1 MLDLNN
7 ISNITKEQFEQL
19 NSEEKKLVLT
29 ILEELSKYGKSET
42 LDDLWYQDYN
52 EIPVSIDEFICNPYY
67 LGKSTR
73 NGTSI
78 YPYWRTKYR
87 EVFDNSLGY
96 E

>member
-52 EIPVSIDEFICNPYY
+52 EIPFSHFDKLVILKPILDHLVLLLHLKRPFAV
-67 LGKSTR
+67 
-73 NGTSI
+73 
-78 YPYWRTKYR
+78 
-87 EVFDNSLGY
+87 EVVKELR
-96 E
+96 